1 MIVMTDKFDSDAA
14 MAERRRIQRGRN
26 VVLGLILG
34 AFVILVF
41 AISLVKMS

>member
-1 MIVMTDKFDSDAA
+1 MTELHESESAA
-14 MAERRRIQRGRN
+14 AERRRIQRGRN
-26 VVLGLILG
+26 VALGLILA

>member
-1 MIVMTDKFDSDAA
+1 MIEPHDSEGDA
-14 MAERRRIQRGRN
+14 AERRRIQRGRN
-26 VVLGLILG
+26 VALGLILG